1 MGEKKIQKRTLR
13 TFLTGLF
20 TIIIASLFII
30 SGILIYLTSNKSIYE
45 TISQNTIL
53 HAERIASEID
63 EETYK
68 RFLANPVKDD
78 TYSELRE
85 LLNEYREKIG
95 AQYVYTLQV
104 TDQQV
109 AIMVDGFPTNDEA
122 VPVGEPTTATTYED
136 VAPVLDGGVNST
148 DIVHDPEYGDYL
160 STFVPIKGSDGS
172 VMAIL
177 GVDMDA
183 EEVGTI
189 NKEVII
195 SSIPVFLGLFIVV
208 FLLVVTFVYY
218 YLGKRL
224 KPLSQLNNVAMSIK
238 DGDVS
243 HAKQQLKDIDNKYK
257 DEIVGLT
264 QSMTK
269 MTESLDEVL
278 HGIRQVSTNV
288 DRQGEVLRTTSDE
301 MSQGSFQIAATMEEM
316 AAGAESQAQLSGD
329 ISGEMEELTSLI
341 NQSRDQGEHLYEA
354 SSKVENN
361 AQTGSRLM
369 KDSIDK
375 MENIYQMVNKSVDKV
390 QTLESQT
397 NEVTSLVTLISQIA
411 DQTNLLALNAAIEAA
426 RAGEHGKGFAVV
438 ADEVRKLAES
448 VSSSVNSIHDI
459 VNNVRSNSNEMAH
472 ILLDGLEVVE
482 NGRKNLNETGVAFG
496 DISMTISNMNG
507 LVESMG
513 LQLEKV
519 GAKQVNMKES
529 IEQIAAISEENAAGI
544 EQVSASTQQMSGS
557 TEEMNRFVEEL
568 VRMSEELRGL
578 NDKFK

>member
-482 NGRKNLNETGVAFG
+482 NGRKNLNETGVAFE